1 MHAPTHIMS
10 GWCVGNLFRLT
21 AGERACCMIAA
32 SAADVDA
39 VSRVFGEEA
48 YWDWHHVAGH
58 NLLFAV
64 LLAAGLAV
72 FSRHRLKALL
82 VYLALAHLHLVL
94 DYFGSGPGWAIR
106 YGWPLFQ
113 WDWQNAE
120 AWEFSAWQNRV
131 AALVLLVWVLGIAVV
146 RGRTPVELL
155 TPDLDRRIVAR
166 LRRWVG
172 WRAVAPA
179 ANGMS

>member
-21 AGERACCMIAA
+21 AGERMFCMVAA

-39 VSRVFGEEA
+39 VSRIFGEEA

-64 LLAAGLAV
+64 LLSAGLALL
-72 FSRHRLKALL
+72 SRNLLKAFC

-106 YGWPLFQ
+106 YGWPLSE
-113 WDWQNAE
+113 WDWRNDE
-120 AWEFSAWQNRV
+120 AWEFSSWQNRV
-131 AALVLLVWVLGIAVV
+131 TALALLVWVVGIAVV

-155 TPDLDRRIVAR
+155 TPDLDRRVVAR
-166 LRRWVG
+166 LRRFLG
-172 WRAVAPA
+172 WGRGAPA
-179 ANGMS
+179 ARAP